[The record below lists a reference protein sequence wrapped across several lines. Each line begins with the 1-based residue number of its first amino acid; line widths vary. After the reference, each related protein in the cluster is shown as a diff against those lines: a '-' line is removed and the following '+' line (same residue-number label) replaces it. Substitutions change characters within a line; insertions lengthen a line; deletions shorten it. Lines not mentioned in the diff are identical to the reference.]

1 MGIEKLFCFTRM
13 TSFFNSLNLILIR
26 LKDTNLRNFIPSMKK
41 NFMLFESQVE
51 ISITDIELMIFY
63 D

>member
-1 MGIEKLFCFTRM
+1 M

-26 LKDTNLRNFIPSMKK
+26 LKDANLRNFIPSMKK

-51 ISITDIELMIFY
+51 ISITDIEFMVFY
-63 D
+63 A